1 MSSMSIHVSLKLIL
15 SAVSEAKFSPIFEAA
30 FLWYAEYAESKDS
43 KYFLIYHPL
52 NCANVFKYK
61 SRLRCMR
68 NSSIIRIRAHIIPI
82 RILKHPY
89 FICNAASNS
98 TCKKK
103 KMVLQGKQQ
112 TEIPS
117 LWERKCAMIREKKSG
132 KKSPYSL
139 PQRKTKSNVKKV
151 QRTFQLF
158 RHKVLTFNAWKL
170 ILKNT
175 QNKSQNLSIP
185 SVTCISRCYRVPEK
199 EVNGER
205 VKTR

>member
-1 MSSMSIHVSLKLIL
+1 MAYYIFLFPHFFPALQLHYNFTTLMSSMSIHVSLKLIL

-103 KMVLQGKQQ
+103 RWSYK
-112 TEIPS
+112 E
-117 LWERKCAMIREKKSG
+117 
-132 KKSPYSL
+132 
-139 PQRKTKSNVKKV
+139 SNRQK
-151 QRTFQLF
+151 
-158 RHKVLTFNAWKL
+158 
-170 ILKNT
+170 
-175 QNKSQNLSIP
+175 
-185 SVTCISRCYRVPEK
+185 YRVC
-199 EVNGER
+199 ER
-205 VKTR
+205 GNAQW